1 MFPEASGKHP
11 ESAMLTKIFAGILA
25 STLTA
30 APVLAQDW
38 PTRAVTMV
46 VPYAP
51 GGPADVIGRIVAS
64 GMSESLGQ
72 PVIVENVG
80 GAGGLIGVNR
90 VARATPDGYQFLLG
104 PGGVMAQSL
113 GLYKQPPFDP
123 TTDFAPIG
131 LIATAPPIL
140 IVRKD
145 FPADNLKEFIAYA
158 RANQSKLQ
166 FGSAG
171 VGSGPHVTC
180 VLLNAAIGV
189 AVVHVPYRSSSLA
202 EQDMIAGRIDYYCDF
217 ISTALPQIEAKTV
230 KPIATLT
237 RERTAMLPDLA
248 TADEQGLPGFDAS
261 GWYSLVAPKGT
272 HDAAVR
278 RLNKAMS
285 DALDSALVRDR
296 LTKLGNTVAPPP
308 QRAPGYFVPFLKTE
322 IAKWTGAMKASG
334 VSLD

>member
-1 MFPEASGKHP
+1 MIRIFGGLLA
-11 ESAMLTKIFAGILA
+11 LTIA
-25 STLTA
+25 A
-30 APVLAQDW
+30 APALVPALAQNW
-38 PTRAVTMV
+38 PTRPVTMI

-51 GGPADVIGRIVAS
+51 GGPADVLGRIVAS

-72 PVIVENVG
+72 PVIIENVA
-80 GAGGLIGVNR
+80 GAGGVTGANR
-90 VARATPDGYQFLLG
+90 VIRANPDGYQLLLG

-123 TTDFAPIG
+123 ATDFAPIG
-131 LIATAPPIL
+131 LFATAPPIL

-145 FPADNLKEFIAYA
+145 FPADNLKDFIAYV

-171 VGSGPHVTC
+171 IGSGPYVTC
-180 VLLNAAIGV
+180 VLLNATIGV
-189 AVVHVPYRSSSLA
+189 SVVHVPYRSSSLA

-217 ISTALPQIEAKTV
+217 ISNALPQIEAKTV

-248 TADEQGLPGFDAS
+248 TADEQGLAGFDAA
-261 GWYSLVAPKGT
+261 GWYAMFAPKGT
-272 HDAAVR
+272 PDAVVR

-285 DALDSALVRDR
+285 DALDSAFVKERLV
-296 LTKLGNTVAPPP
+296 KLGNTIAAPQ
-308 QRAPGYFVPFLKTE
+308 QRTPEYLVPFLKAE
-322 IAKWTGAMKASG
+322 IAKWTGVMKATG
-334 VSLD
+334 LTLD

>member
-1 MFPEASGKHP
+1 MRGRRAIV
-11 ESAMLTKIFAGILA
+11 AVVIALAAFA
-25 STLTA
+25 A
-30 APVLAQDW
+30 APAFAQDW
-38 PTRAVTMV
+38 PTRAVTMI

-51 GGPADVIGRIVAS
+51 GGPADVVGRILAS

-72 PVIVENVG
+72 PIVVENVA
-80 GAGGLIGVNR
+80 GAGGLTGVNR
-90 VARATPDGYQFLLG
+90 AARATPDGYQVLLG

-123 TTDFAPIG
+123 VADFAPIG
-131 LIATAPPIL
+131 LFATAPPIL

-145 FPADNLKEFIAYA
+145 FPADNLKDFIAYV

-171 VGSGPHVTC
+171 VGSGPYVTC
-180 VLLNAAIGV
+180 ALLNATIGV

-217 ISTALPQIEAKTV
+217 ISTALPQIEAKTL

-237 RERTAMLPDLA
+237 RARTASLPDLA

-261 GWYSLVAPKGT
+261 GWYAMFAPKGT
-272 HDAAVR
+272 PDAVVR

-285 DALDSALVRDR
+285 DALDSAPVRER

-308 QRAPGYFVPFLKTE
+308 QRATEYFAPFLRAE
-322 IAKWTGAMKASG
+322 IAKWTGPMKATG
-334 VSLD
+334 LSLD

>member
-1 MFPEASGKHP
+1 
-11 ESAMLTKIFAGILA
+11 MLTRIFAGIFALTLA
-25 STLTA
+25 A
-30 APVLAQDW
+30 AQASAQGF
-38 PTRAVTMV
+38 PTRAVTMI

-51 GGPADVIGRIVAS
+51 GGPADVIGRIVAA

-80 GAGGLIGVNR
+80 GAGGLTGVNR

-131 LIATAPPIL
+131 LFATAPPIL

-145 FPADNLKEFIAYA
+145 FPASNLQDFIAYV
-158 RANQSKLQ
+158 RANQRQLQ

-171 VGSGPHVTC
+171 IGSGPYVTC
-180 VLLNAAIGV
+180 VLLNATIGV
-189 AVVHVPYRSSSLA
+189 SVVHVPYRSSSLA

-217 ISTALPQIEAKTV
+217 ISTALPQIEAATV

-237 RERTAMLPDLA
+237 RERTAMLPKLA
-248 TADEQGLPGFDAS
+248 TADEQGLAHFDAS
-261 GWYSLVAPKGT
+261 GWYAMFAPKGT
-272 HDAAVR
+272 PDTVVR

-285 DALDSALVRDR
+285 DALDSASVRER
-296 LTKLGNTVAPPP
+296 LTKLGNTVVPPP
-308 QRAPGYFVPFLKTE
+308 QRTNEYLVPFLKAE
-322 IAKWTGAMKASG
+322 IAKWTGVMKATG
-334 VSLD
+334 LTLD

>member
-1 MFPEASGKHP
+1 MAPTDGA
-11 ESAMLTKIFAGILA
+11 AMLTRIIATVFAA
-25 STLTA
+25 LTMTA
-30 APVLAQDW
+30 TPVLAEDW

-72 PVIVENVG
+72 PVVVENVA
-80 GAGGLIGVNR
+80 GAGGVTGANR

-131 LIATAPPIL
+131 LFATAPPIL

-145 FPADNLKEFIAYA
+145 FPADNLKDFIAYL

-171 VGSGPHVTC
+171 VGSGPYVTC

-202 EQDMIAGRIDYYCDF
+202 EQDMIAGRIDYFCDF

-237 RERTAMLPDLA
+237 PERTAMLPDLP
-248 TADEQGLPGFDAS
+248 TADEQGLAGFDAS
-261 GWYSLVAPKGT
+261 GWYAMFAAKGT
-272 HDAAVR
+272 PDAIVR

-285 DALDSALVRDR
+285 DALDSAPVRER
-296 LTKLGNTVAPPP
+296 LTKLGNTVVPP
-308 QRAPGYFVPFLKTE
+308 QQRTTGYFVPFLKAE
-322 IAKWTGAMKASG
+322 IAKWNGAMKATG
-334 VSLD
+334 LSLD